1 MRFFVFLAVSCLAA
15 LPALA
20 ETSPPGAAL
29 FLQGDE
35 AERAG
40 RLGDALKA
48 YTACAA
54 ADERLMPF
62 AANRA
67 ARVRARSGDVEGA
80 ATQWRAVLEGFP
92 EGPWTR
98 LAQCRYAEFL
108 AGRGRRAEAAAL
120 FDRALKVS
128 PRPWFLDEWAWAAAE
143 NLLADTATR
152 AGALPFLR
160 ETVETI
166 ILLEPRKKAARLLLQ
181 FSDPAD
187 RALGVWGLLRSGA
200 MDEARPV
207 LEAEPV
213 MFGDE
218 SGGEITLQVLTAL
231 AVPAATA
238 PDQVPAQVRVLARQ
252 NTGNP
257 WMRVWLL
264 YALRLS
270 AARKAW
276 AAADLFADTLSSEYG
291 DRRDG
296 GDALYWYAGHAQSAK
311 RSAEAV
317 ALYRKLA
324 ERHPGHARA
333 SDALFAAGRI
343 RMGEKSW
350 QDALLLLTEA
360 AGLFKSAA
368 LRAEAWHLCAEI
380 AGHCGDVAGRK
391 RYLTR
396 AVAAGPGS
404 YYAHRSLA
412 RLGKE
417 GGGLSL
423 PGGDPGSLLVAVL
436 PGTALAAP
444 AALPPARGRELD
456 RLRFFGSHGLE
467 EGEWEALALI
477 LSPPS
482 EAGQEAAWYD
492 AVARAGFMYTVQQ
505 TAGGGKW
512 ETGDEAPSPL
522 RRRVEYPLAYWDI
535 AERAAREAG
544 VDPLLLLAISRQE
557 STFRSAIVSRSG
569 AVGVMQLMP
578 STAKW
583 LAGKEPRLA
592 KETGEHLSAPENSLR
607 LGAHYLRR
615 MLDRSGGNLVYA
627 LASYNG
633 GPGNCDKWRARF
645 PGGDM
650 DGFIE
655 SMDFAETRDY
665 VRRVLANYAAYRG
678 FYPDAARGG

>member
-1 MRFFVFLAVSCLAA
+1 MHFLAFLAVLCLAVS
-15 LPALA
+15 PASADASL
-20 ETSPPGAAL
+20 PGAAL

-40 RLGDALKA
+40 RTGDALKA

-67 ARVRARSGDVEGA
+67 ARARARSGDAEGA
-80 ATQWRAVLEGFP
+80 ETQWRAVLEGFP

-98 LAQCRYAEFL
+98 LAQCRHAEFL

-128 PRPWFLDEWAWAAAE
+128 PRPWFLEEWAWAAAE
-143 NLLADTATR
+143 NLLADPATR

-160 ETVETI
+160 ETVETT

-207 LEAEPV
+207 FEAERV
-213 MFGDE
+213 VFRDE

-231 AVPAATA
+231 AVPSAAA
-238 PDQVPAQVRVLARQ
+238 PDQLPVQVRTLARQ
-252 NTGNP
+252 NAGNP

-276 AAADLFADTLSSEYG
+276 AAADLFADTLSAEYG

-311 RSAEAV
+311 RASEAV

-324 ERHPGHARA
+324 GRHPGHARA

-343 RMGEKSW
+343 RMEEKSW

-380 AGHCGDVAGRK
+380 AGHCGDAAGRK

-396 AVAAGPGS
+396 AVEAGPGG
-404 YYAHRSLA
+404 YHAHRALA

-417 GGGLSL
+417 GGGLPL

-444 AALPPARGRELD
+444 AALPPDRGRELE

-492 AVARAGFMYTVQQ
+492 AVARAGFMHTVQQ

-512 ETGDEAPSPL
+512 ETGGAAPSPL

-544 VDPLLLLAISRQE
+544 VDPLLLLAVSRQE

-592 KETGEHLSAPENSLR
+592 AETGEHLSAPENSLR
-607 LGAHYLRR
+607 LGAHYLRM

-655 SMDFAETRDY
+655 SMAFAETRDY
-665 VRRVLANYAAYRG
+665 VRKVLANYAAYRG
-678 FYPDAARGG
+678 FYPTLAQGG